1 MSQRADLNR
10 RPLPY
15 QGNALPLSYIGKKE
29 RAGDRARTGDN
40 QLGRLKLYQLSY
52 SRIYTLMQRSV
63 IYFNISNIFTLV
75 GRAGFE
81 PAKT

>member
-1 MSQRADLNR
+1 MTLRSSPVHTEQVFNAT
-10 RPLPY
+10 
-15 QGNALPLSYIGKKE
+15 GNSGVAND

-52 SRIYTLMQRSV
+52 SRL
-63 IYFNISNIFTLV
+63 FTIRYYSFV

-81 PAKT
+81 PTKVAQQSYSLSSLTA

>member
-1 MSQRADLNR
+1 MKN
-10 RPLPY
+10 
-15 QGNALPLSYIGKKE
+15 

-52 SRIYTLMQRSV
+52 SRLNFFSL
-63 IYFNISNIFTLV
+63 NKLV

-81 PAKT
+81 PAKVSQQSYSLSSLAA